1 MDRIDLILNSLVSFE
16 SQLARKMSR
25 WMTVNETADYL
36 KLSPRSIRRYLQD
49 GIIPQHQLPTG
60 TIRIERRDLDCLV
73 MFGVPYRRLNHK
85 QRKAVQEE
93 HKIL

>member
-1 MDRIDLILNSLVSFE
+1 MDRIDLILNSLE
-16 SQLARKMSR
+16 SLESHLARKMSR
-25 WMTVNETADYL
+25 WLTVNETAEYL

-73 MFGVPYRRLNHK
+73 LFGIPYRRLTNQQK
-85 QRKAVQEE
+85 KSINETQEF
-93 HKIL
+93 

>member
-1 MDRIDLILNSLVSFE
+1 MDRIDLILNSITSLE
-16 SQLARKMSR
+16 SHVARKMSR
-25 WMTVNETADYL
+25 WLTVNETADYL

-73 MFGVPYRRLNHK
+73 LFGVPDSRLNPQ
-85 QRKAVQEE
+85 QRKVVNEE
-93 HKIL
+93 